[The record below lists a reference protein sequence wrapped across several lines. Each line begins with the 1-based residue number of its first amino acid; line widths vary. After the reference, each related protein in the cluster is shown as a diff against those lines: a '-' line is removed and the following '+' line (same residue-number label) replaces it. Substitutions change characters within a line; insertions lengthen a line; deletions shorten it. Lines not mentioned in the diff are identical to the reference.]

1 MIYYDRVSKIYAD
14 NSIALEDVSF
24 SVEPGEFI
32 SFVGHSG
39 AGKTT
44 LVKMLLA
51 EEKPTTGSVF
61 FESINV
67 HEIPLS
73 KVGDLR
79 RKIGTV
85 FQDFRLLPNKT
96 AYENIAFAME
106 AAGRA
111 EAEIRSDVPHVLEL
125 VDLGDKI
132 NNFPHELSGGEQ
144 QRVAIA
150 RAIVNQP
157 DVIVADEPTGNLDPV
172 NTFEVVQILKKI
184 NDLGTTILLTTH
196 NKGVIDNL
204 KKRVITMDRGKVS
217 PWTAARSSAMT
228 RRESIYYRYEMAH
241 DKTDIP
247 RRLVKL
253 FAQRVRLLRIRARHD
268 GDALYRRSNL
278 VCRRY
283 TRLGAPGTA

>member
-14 NSIALEDVSF
+14 NSVALEDVSF

-32 SFVGHSG
+32 SVVGHSG
-39 AGKTT
+39 ADKTT

-51 EEKPTTGSVF
+51 EERPTTGSVF

-125 VDLGDKI
+125 VDLGDKM

-204 KKRVITMDRGKVS
+204 KKRVITMDKGKVI
-217 PWTAARSSAMT
+217 RD
-228 RRESIYYRYEMAH
+228 
-241 DKTDIP
+241 DKEGKYI
-247 RRLVKL
+247 L
-253 FAQRVRLLRIRARHD
+253 
-268 GDALYRRSNL
+268 
-278 VCRRY
+278 
-283 TRLGAPGTA
+283 